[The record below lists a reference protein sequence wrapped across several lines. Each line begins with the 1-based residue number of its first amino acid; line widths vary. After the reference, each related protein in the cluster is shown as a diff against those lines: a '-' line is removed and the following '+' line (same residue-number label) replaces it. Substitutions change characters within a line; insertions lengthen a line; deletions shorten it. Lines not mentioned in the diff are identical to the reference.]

1 MNVAVKNKTEYPDDS
16 RMTTSLNITYPISI
30 LLSNFVF
37 VVFTFSLRFNKIWM
51 YLTIYGVTIAASQ
64 MPVIT

>member
-37 VVFTFSLRFNKIWM
+37 VVFTFSLTFNKIWM
-51 YLTIYGVTIAASQ
+51 YLTIYGVKIAASQ
-64 MPVIT
+64 VPVIT